1 MSQPTLRDDAMAR
14 FPVPEFEDLPEDLQE
29 RIASEAARAGF
40 VPNVFAALA
49 ARPPQFRAF
58 FGYYDAL
65 VDGTTLARAEVE
77 MLVVAVAGVNGCHYC
92 GVAHGALLRV
102 YGSDPTLAEQLLTNP
117 GAADVTEAQ
126 AEMLAVAVE
135 LTDRP
140 DRVTGDV
147 VGRLRDAGYTLAEA
161 WDVVSTTA
169 FFNLSNRLAAA
180 AEMRP
185 NDEFYAM
192 GRDG

>member
-1 MSQPTLRDDAMAR
+1 M
-14 FPVPEFEDLPEDLQE
+14 PEFEDLPEDLQE
-29 RIASEAARAGF
+29 RIASEAERAGF

-49 ARPPQFRAF
+49 SRPPQFRAF
-58 FGYYDAL
+58 FAYYDAL
-65 VDGTTLARAEVE
+65 VGETTLSRAELE
-77 MLVVAVAGVNGCHYC
+77 MIVVAVAGVNGCHYC

-126 AEMLAVAVE
+126 AELLAVVVE
-135 LTDRP
+135 LTERP

-147 VGRLRDAGYTLAEA
+147 VDRLLDAGYTSAEA
-161 WDVVSTTA
+161 WDVVSMTA

-180 AEMRP
+180 TEMQP

-192 GRDG
+192 GREG